1 MKNTQKFALVIGI
14 AYVFMCIMGS
24 IPAFVIQPD
33 SLPSYVE
40 ALGGVSG
47 YGYLFGL
54 FPVNA
59 LHNAIHIFTGL
70 IGIITSISLDSS
82 RLFSGQ
88 LGIYYSLLSILGLVP
103 IANVF
108 FGLFPIFGF
117 DVLLHGFTGLLGTYF
132 GFFATPSLLKLWSR
146 A

>member
-1 MKNTQKFALVIGI
+1 MKNTQKFVLVIGI
-14 AYVFMCIMGS
+14 TYVFIGIMGS
-24 IPAFVIQPD
+24 IPAFVIQPS

-59 LHNAIHIFTGL
+59 IHIITGL

-82 RLFSGQ
+82 HLFSGQ
-88 LGIYYSLLSILGLVP
+88 LDIYYSLLSIYG
-103 IANVF
+103 
-108 FGLFPIFGF
+108 
-117 DVLLHGFTGLLGTYF
+117 
-132 GFFATPSLLKLWSR
+132 
-146 A
+146 